1 VTGVGAGA
9 SLIYGTYLGGAPPN
23 ASPGEQVAGIAADA
37 SGAAYVTGLT
47 QSYTFPV
54 TPGANNTN
62 SCSETSDCEN
72 IGFLTK
78 ISPDG
83 SELVW
88 STLVGA
94 NPVEQSFGRGTVLLI
109 GPPRLDA
116 DGNVY
121 ITGQGGFSGPSYY
134 PLVNPLQPQPP
145 TQWSGIFVTK
155 YDPTGSTIYFS
166 TVIYSPSGA
175 GVYPGGV
182 DVDSQGNIYV
192 TGSTAAPDLAT
203 TPGVIS
209 VGCSVGPVPSEGSHI
224 PETES
229 WALRMIMPLAWESF

>member
-1 VTGVGAGA
+1 M
-9 SLIYGTYLGGAPPN
+9 
-23 ASPGEQVAGIAADA
+23 AGIAADA

-54 TPGANNTN
+54 TPGAADTN
-62 SCSETSDCEN
+62 SCTETSDCQG

-94 NPVEQSFGRGTVLLI
+94 NPVAQSGGRVTVSLI

-121 ITGQGGFSGPSYY
+121 ITGEGGFSVQSYY

-145 TQWSGIFVTK
+145 NQQSGIFVTK
-155 YDPTGSTIYFS
+155 YDPTGSTISFS

-175 GVYPGGV
+175 GVIPSGV
-182 DVDSQGNIYV
+182 DVDTQGNIYV
-192 TGSTAAPDLAT
+192 AGNTWAADLPTTADVFQPVFAGNTVLNSNRNGIIARINPFLNATIQLSVAPKTEKPSTPMT
-203 TPGVIS
+203 SP
-209 VGCSVGPVPSEGSHI
+209 
-224 PETES
+224 
-229 WALRMIMPLAWESF
+229 R